1 MKDTVTFDL
10 KVNVQTGNI
19 VFVSGQN
26 VHLSHLMIKP
36 TKLPLRP
43 AKAQIAWAFVQSDQS
58 SLSA

>member
-10 KVNVQTGNI
+10 KVNVQTGNR

-43 AKAQIAWAFVQSDQS
+43 AKAQIAWAFVQSD
-58 SLSA
+58 